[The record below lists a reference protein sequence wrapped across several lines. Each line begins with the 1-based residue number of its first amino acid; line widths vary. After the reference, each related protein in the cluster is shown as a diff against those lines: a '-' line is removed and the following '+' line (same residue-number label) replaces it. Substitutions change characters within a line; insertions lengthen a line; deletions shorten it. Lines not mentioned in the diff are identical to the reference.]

1 MASNEL
7 ISDPKNTQRKA
18 VADLAFGDWEILA
31 YVCSLGRVRASLQTE
46 THSDTPEG
54 GGNIGVFVG
63 SFIHS
68 SKKLV

>member
-1 MASNEL
+1 MASSEL
-7 ISDPKNTQRKA
+7 IREPIKIHRSA
-18 VADLAFGDWEILA
+18 VVVLAFGDCAILA
-31 YVCSLGRVRASLQTE
+31 NVWSLGRVIASLQTA

-54 GGNIGVFVG
+54 GGNIGAFVG